1 MQRVLVTGA
10 TGFIGK
16 HLTAKLTQGGYDTHV
31 LVRPTSTT
39 DPLEALPLPPA
50 IHVHDGSTS
59 DLLSIVSDIQP
70 DTVFHLAAMVLSN
83 QHQPEDVKP
92 LIRSNILFGTQLL
105 EACVNGGA
113 QYFIN
118 TGTAWQH
125 YQGQDY
131 NPVNL
136 YAATKE
142 AFQDVSRYYL
152 EASSLQTITLK
163 LFDVYGP
170 DDHREKLFSQ
180 LHEAATKGTKIEMS
194 PGKQRLDL
202 TYVDDVVRAFLQAAT
217 LLADRERFSG
227 QSFAVTSGTHTSL
240 RDVVSEYE
248 RTIGKELPV
257 EWGAR
262 PYRDRQVMKHW
273 EGASL
278 PGWEAQID
286 LSEGIRRM
294 VEEDEIVPRA
304 DS

>member
-1 MQRVLVTGA
+1 MQRVFVTGA

-16 HLTAKLTQGGYDTHV
+16 HLTAKLTQGDYDTHV

-39 DPLEALPLPPA
+39 APLESLPSPPT

-59 DLLSIVSDIQP
+59 DLLSIVSEIQP
-70 DTVFHLAAMVLSN
+70 TTVFHLAAYALS
-83 QHQPEDVKP
+83 QHQPEDITP
-92 LIRSNILFGTQLL
+92 LVRSNILFGTQLL
-105 EACVNGGA
+105 ETCVNAGTKH
-113 QYFIN
+113 FVN

-136 YAATKE
+136 YAATKK
-142 AFQDVSRYYL
+142 AFQDISRYYL
-152 EASSLQTITLK
+152 EASALQIITLK

-170 DDHREKLFSQ
+170 DDHRDKLFRQ
-180 LHEAATKGTKIEMS
+180 LQKAATEGTKIEMS

-202 TYVDDVVRAFLQAAT
+202 TYVDDVVRAFIQADT
-217 LLADRERFSG
+217 LLADREHFSG

-248 RTIGKELPV
+248 RAIGKKLPV

-273 EGASL
+273 EGKPL
-278 PGWEAQID
+278 QGWEAQID
-286 LSEGIRRM
+286 LPEGIRRM
-294 VEEDEIVPRA
+294 IEEDGIVLQV